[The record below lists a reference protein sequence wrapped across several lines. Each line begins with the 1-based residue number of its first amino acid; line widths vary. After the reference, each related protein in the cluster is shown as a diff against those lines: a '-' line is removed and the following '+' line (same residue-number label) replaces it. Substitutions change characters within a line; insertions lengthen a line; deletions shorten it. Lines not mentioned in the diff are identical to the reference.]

1 MDIQLGG
8 DSLNDDVVVV
18 GASAGVEL
26 GGMLRVKQVA
36 SEVLGYGAAVPWSIA
51 SRRSRI
57 HMRVSVVGPMPFFWA
72 VARRVSSVSAVKR
85 TVMPWERFLAK
96 RTSVGSNSSLKSAVV
111 VGVPEVGFFLAAVER
126 RNSGRLL
133 TLDHSVVFSFGLSE
147 RAIVSRCAGDVSWW
161 VGIRGPSRRG
171 HRRFGARRCGG
182 CRC

>member
-1 MDIQLGG
+1 M
-8 DSLNDDVVVV
+8 V
-18 GASAGVEL
+18 GASAGIEF
-26 GGMLRVKQVA
+26 GGVLRAEQVA
-36 SEVLGYGAAVPWSIA
+36 SAVLGYGAAVPWSIA

-72 VARRVSSVSAVKR
+72 VARRVFSVSAVKR
-85 TVMPWERFLAK
+85 TVMPWGEVLGEAHVCGLELVLEIGR
-96 RTSVGSNSSLKSAVV
+96 V

-133 TLDHSVVFSFGLSE
+133 TLGHSVVFSFGLSE